1 MEYSL
6 FSEVY
11 HMNLPASVPVIVQ
24 VIIFKLVIIHHEI
37 LRLCPAGAALERLRR
52 PGGTL
57 ALGDRSGTLT
67 LGRRPGGHQTLFL

>member
-37 LRLCPAGAALERLRR
+37 LRLCPAGAALE
-52 PGGTL
+52 
-57 ALGDRSGTLT
+57 SI
-67 LGRRPGGHQTLFL
+67 